1 MNHTWGKRWAMVLGA
16 ALILVTGLSANAL
29 AIDDNHALP
38 FLRTGVGA
46 RAYGLGNAYTAL
58 ASDAT
63 AGFFNP
69 AGLSRIN
76 KWSFSSML
84 SADMGEDRNFN
95 YLALAGAFKWGA
107 LGASWINAGITD
119 VTLQGAGIPDGTTED
134 YMDNYFIVSYANCS
148 KAFHWGVNLVIANN
162 KVAEKT
168 GVGGD
173 LGMQID
179 ITDEAR
185 LGLMAQSLG
194 LKVDDDKVPYNIRLG
209 LAVTPSALSGFSFPV
224 EIQKTQGVD
233 AIIFRIGGEYMHHF
247 TNADYAA
254 AIRGGVDD
262 GEFAIGAGL
271 YFRQFGFDYAYVTDK
286 EDFLGENHRFSLT
299 GNF

>member
-16 ALILVTGLSANAL
+16 ALILVTGFTANAL

-46 RAYGLGNAYTAL
+46 RAYGLGNAYNAL

-69 AGLSRIN
+69 AGLSRIK

-84 SADMGEDRNFN
+84 SADMFADRNFN
-95 YLALAGAFKWGA
+95 YLALAGAFKWGS
-107 LGASWINAGITD
+107 LGASWINAGVSDVELTD
-119 VTLQGAGIPDGTTED
+119 GSTED
-134 YMDNYFIVSYANCS
+134 YMDNYFLLSYANCS

-162 KVAEKT
+162 KVAEET

-173 LGMQID
+173 VGFQLD

-185 LGLMAQSLG
+185 FGLMAQSLG
-194 LKVDDDKVPYNIRLG
+194 LKVGDDKVPYNLRLG
-209 LAVTPSALSGFSFPV
+209 LAVTPTALSGFTFPV

-233 AIIFRIGGEYMHHF
+233 AIVFRIGGEYMHRF
-247 TNADYAA
+247 DNADYAA
-254 AIRGGVDD
+254 ALRGGVDD

>member
-1 MNHTWGKRWAMVLGA
+1 MNHTWGKRWAKVLGA
-16 ALILVTGLSANAL
+16 ALILVTGLSATAQ

-46 RAYGLGNAYTAL
+46 RAYGLGNAYNAL

-84 SADMGEDRNFN
+84 SADMFADRNFN
-95 YLALAGAFKWGA
+95 YLALAGAFKWGS
-107 LGASWINAGITD
+107 LGASWINAGVTD
-119 VTLQGAGIPDGTTED
+119 VELTNGQTED
-134 YMDNYFIVSYANCS
+134 YMDNYFLISYANCS

-162 KVAEKT
+162 KVAEET

-173 LGMQID
+173 VGFQLD

-185 LGLMAQSLG
+185 FGLMAQSLG
-194 LKVDDDKVPYNIRLG
+194 LKVGDDKVPYNLRLG
-209 LAVTPSALSGFSFPV
+209 LAVTPTALSGFTFPV

-233 AIIFRIGGEYMHHF
+233 AIVFRIGGEYMHRF
-247 TNADYAA
+247 DNADYAA
-254 AIRGGVDD
+254 ALRGGVDD

-286 EDFLGENHRFSLT
+286 EDFMGENHRFSLT

>member
-1 MNHTWGKRWAMVLGA
+1 MNHTWGKRWAIILGA
-16 ALILVTGLSANAL
+16 ALILVTGLTASAP
-29 AIDDNHALP
+29 AIPDNHALP

-84 SADMGEDRNFN
+84 SADMFADRNFN
-95 YLALAGAFKWGA
+95 YLALAGAFKWGS
-107 LGASWINAGITD
+107 LGASWINAGVTD
-119 VTLQGAGIPDGTTED
+119 VKLTNGTTTD
-134 YMDNYFIVSYANCS
+134 YMDNYFLLSYANCA
-148 KAFHWGVNLVIANN
+148 KAFHWGVNLVVANG
-162 KVAEKT
+162 KAADAT

-173 LGMQID
+173 VGFQID
-179 ITDEAR
+179 LHDDAR
-185 LGLMAQSLG
+185 IGLMAQSLG
-194 LKVDDDKVPYNIRLG
+194 LKVGEDNVPYNLRLG
-209 LAVTPSALSGFSFPV
+209 LAVTPGALSGFTFPV

-233 AIIFRIGGEYMHHF
+233 AIVFRIGGEYLHKF
-247 TNADYAA
+247 ENANYAA
-254 AIRGGVDD
+254 ALRGGVDD
-262 GEFAIGAGL
+262 GAFSIGAGL
-271 YFRQFGFDYAYVTDK
+271 YFRQFGFDYAYVTDQQ
-286 EDFLGENHRFSLT
+286 DFLGENHRFSLT

>member
-1 MNHTWGKRWAMVLGA
+1 MNHTWGKRWAIVLGT
-16 ALILVTGLSANAL
+16 ALILVTGFSANAL

-46 RAYGLGNAYTAL
+46 RAYGLGNAYSAL
-58 ASDAT
+58 AGDAT
-63 AGFFNP
+63 AGFWNP
-69 AGLSRIN
+69 AGLSRIS

-84 SADMGEDRNFN
+84 SADMAADRNFN
-95 YLALAGAFKWGA
+95 YLALAGSFKWGS
-107 LGASWINAGITD
+107 LGASWVNAGISD
-119 VTLQGAGIPDGTTED
+119 VKLSNGTTED
-134 YMDNYFIVSYANCS
+134 YMDNYFLLSYANCS
-148 KAFHWGVNLVIANN
+148 KAFHWGVSFVIANN

-173 LGMQID
+173 IGIQID
-179 ITDEAR
+179 LTDEAR
-185 LGLMAQSLG
+185 FGLVAQSLG
-194 LKVDDDKVPYNIRLG
+194 LKVDEDKTPFNIRLG
-209 LAVTPSALSGFSFPV
+209 LAVTPTALSGFSFPV

-233 AIIFRIGGEYMHHF
+233 DIVFRIGGEYLHRF
-247 TNADYAA
+247 DNADYAA
-254 AIRGGVDD
+254 ALRGGVDD

-271 YFRQFGFDYAYVTDK
+271 FFRQFGFDYAYVTDK

>member
-46 RAYGLGNAYTAL
+46 RAYGLGNAYNAL

-84 SADMGEDRNFN
+84 SADMFADRNFN
-95 YLALAGAFKWGA
+95 YLALAGAFKWGS
-107 LGASWINAGITD
+107 LGASWINAGVTD
-119 VTLQGAGIPDGTTED
+119 VELTNGTTED
-134 YMDNYFIVSYANCS
+134 YMDNYFLLSYANCS

-162 KVAEKT
+162 KVAEET

-173 LGMQID
+173 VGFQLD

-185 LGLMAQSLG
+185 FGLMAQSLG
-194 LKVDDDKVPYNIRLG
+194 LKVGEDKVPYNIRLG
-209 LAVTPSALSGFSFPV
+209 LAVTPGALSGFTFPV

-233 AIIFRIGGEYMHHF
+233 AIVFRLGGEYMHRF
-247 TNADYAA
+247 DNADYAA
-254 AIRGGVDD
+254 ALRGGIDD

-271 YFRQFGFDYAYVTDK
+271 FFRQFGFDYAYVTDK

>member
-29 AIDDNHALP
+29 AIDNNHALP

-58 ASDAT
+58 AGDAT
-63 AGFFNP
+63 AGFWNP

-76 KWSFSSML
+76 KWSFSSMM
-84 SADMGEDRNFN
+84 SADMGQDRNFN
-95 YLALAGAFKWGA
+95 YLALAGAFKWGS
-107 LGASWINAGITD
+107 LGASWINAGISD
-119 VTLQGAGIPDGTTED
+119 VELSNGTTQD
-134 YMDNYFIVSYANCS
+134 YMDNYFLVSYANCS
-148 KAFHWGVNLVIANN
+148 KAFRWGANFVVANN

-173 LGMQID
+173 LGFQVD
-179 ITDEAR
+179 LTNEAR

-194 LKVDDDKVPYNIRLG
+194 LKVGDDKVPFNIRLG
-209 LAVTPSALSGFSFPV
+209 LAVTPTALSGFSFPV

-233 AIIFRIGGEYMHHF
+233 AIIFRMGGEYLHHF

-271 YFRQFGFDYAYVTDK
+271 YFRKFGFDYAYVADK
-286 EDFLGENHRFSLT
+286 QAFLGENHRFSLT